1 MRPEVVRDISKSVLS
16 KSRLHKNN
24 LGQKCLQSLRVKRFR
39 LLKIIAER
47 VIRKRNIE
55 KKVRSFALR
64 EDDAI
69 WKAIDCHQGE
79 GKCSYRGFVTV
90 VISIIIIALH
100 LVLFGRVSRC
110 FYTCF
115 CIVCYCFS

>member
-1 MRPEVVRDISKSVLS
+1 M
-16 KSRLHKNN
+16 
-24 LGQKCLQSLRVKRFR
+24 KRFR

-90 VISIIIIALH
+90 LISIIIIALH
-100 LVLFGRVSRC
+100 LVLFGRVDVFILVFVLCVIAFHKVYVAMLWRLCIFSK
-110 FYTCF
+110 F
-115 CIVCYCFS
+115 CKGVY